1 MKASDFFSKDD
12 QKKIEQAVKQAEHK
26 TSGEIRVH
34 IDTRCKADVLD
45 AAARVFATLG
55 MHKTKL
61 RNGVL
66 IYLALQDRKFAI
78 IGDVGI
84 NVKVPSNFW
93 DNIKEEMLQHF
104 KNSEFTAGLVHAIL
118 KAGEQLKQH
127 FPHEKDDIN
136 ELPDE
141 ISFGK
146 GK

>member
-12 QKKIEQAVKQAEHK
+12 QKKIEEAVKQAEHK

-34 IDTRCKADVLD
+34 IDTRCKGDVLD
-45 AAARVFATLG
+45 AATRVFATLG

-66 IYLALQDRKFAI
+66 IYLALQDKKFAI
-78 IGDVGI
+78 IGDAGI
-84 NVKVPSNFW
+84 NQKVPANFW
-93 DNIKEEMLQHF
+93 DNIKNDMLEHF
-104 KNSEFTAGLVHAIL
+104 LKSEFTAGLIHGISMSGA
-118 KAGEQLKQH
+118 QLKQH
-127 FPHEKDDIN
+127 FPHEKNDVN

-146 GK
+146 

>member
-12 QKKIEQAVKQAEHK
+12 QKKIEEAVKQAEHK

-34 IDTRCKADVLD
+34 IDTHCKGEVLD

-66 IYLALQDRKFAI
+66 IYLALQDKKFAI

-84 NVKVPSNFW
+84 NQKVPVNFW
-93 DNIKEEMLQHF
+93 DNIKNDMLEHF
-104 KNSEFTAGLVHAIL
+104 RKSEFTTGLIHGISMS
-118 KAGEQLKQH
+118 GTQLKQH
-127 FPHEKDDIN
+127 FPHEKNDVN

-146 GK
+146 